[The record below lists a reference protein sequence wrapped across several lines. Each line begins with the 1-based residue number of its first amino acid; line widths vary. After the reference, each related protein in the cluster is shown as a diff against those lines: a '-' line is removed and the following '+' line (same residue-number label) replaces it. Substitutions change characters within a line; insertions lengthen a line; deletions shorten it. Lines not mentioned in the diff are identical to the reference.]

1 MARQR
6 ASPPRCRS
14 RIGTAG
20 GGHVSLARN
29 EPKTASEYASRL
41 VALNPYEDGTI
52 AGGVGNLRFTQS
64 FLEALSE
71 ENLIAVGGDARYAN
85 SELARV

>member
-1 MARQR
+1 M
-6 ASPPRCRS
+6 
-14 RIGTAG
+14 
-20 GGHVSLARN
+20 
-29 EPKTASEYASRL
+29 
-41 VALNPYEDGTI
+41 VALNPYEDGAI

-85 SELARV
+85 SEFGPGLIVAPSLRLASWTFTGGAAG